1 MLVLAALA
9 TAGCGQ
15 MDGSGSGPQPGPA
28 ATIFGRVVSFHSDD
42 PHQTAPLPHV
52 EVRAFTRAFPLGP
65 VMADPPLPVATA
77 VTGAD
82 GRFTLSGL
90 QPRRYFLVTGTTG
103 RWVSLPVSGRPP
115 VTLRICRDCM
125 VPLAQSLAPSG
136 GRIYGRSGNR
146 MRSIS
151 RPQGA
156 RGSRMAASAAIFSRS
171 PTMNTVSP

>member
-1 MLVLAALA
+1 MLVFAVLA
-9 TAGCGQ
+9 TAGCGSAA
-15 MDGSGSGPQPGPA
+15 GSGSGAQPGPA
-28 ATIFGRVVSFHSDD
+28 STISGRVVTFHSGG
-42 PHQTAPLPHV
+42 PPQTAPMPHAK
-52 EVRAFTRAFPLGP
+52 VRAFTRAFPLGP

-125 VPLAQSLAPSG
+125 VPLAQSVAPSG
-136 GRIYGRSGNR
+136 G
-146 MRSIS
+146 
-151 RPQGA
+151 
-156 RGSRMAASAAIFSRS
+156 
-171 PTMNTVSP
+171 

>member
-1 MLVLAALA
+1 MLVIAALA

-15 MDGSGSGPQPGPA
+15 ATGSGSGTQPGPPS
-28 ATIFGRVVSFHSDD
+28 TISGRVVTFRSGS

-52 EVRAFTRAFPLGP
+52 QVRAFTRAFPLGP

-77 VTGAD
+77 ITDAD

-90 QPRRYFLVTGTTG
+90 RPRRYFLVTGTTG
-103 RWVSLPVSGRPP
+103 RWVSLPTSGTPP

-136 GRIYGRSGNR
+136 
-146 MRSIS
+146 
-151 RPQGA
+151 
-156 RGSRMAASAAIFSRS
+156 
-171 PTMNTVSP
+171 TD